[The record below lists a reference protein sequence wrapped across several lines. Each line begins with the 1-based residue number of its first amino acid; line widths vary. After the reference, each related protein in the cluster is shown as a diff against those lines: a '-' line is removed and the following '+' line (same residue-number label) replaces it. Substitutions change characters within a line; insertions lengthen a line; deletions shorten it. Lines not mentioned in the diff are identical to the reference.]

1 VATAHVAPVEPHRV
15 DAVQPLHPARELG
28 LSRLDKQVEVVVE
41 QVPGVHLPA
50 KTPLDV
56 DEELEPRFAVEI
68 VEHDRPLLDA
78 ATDDVIPRGAR

>member
-1 VATAHVAPVEPHRV
+1 VAAALVAPVEPHCV
-15 DAVQPLHPARELG
+15 DAVQSLHPTRKLG
-28 LSRLDKQVEVVVE
+28 LGRLHEQVEVVVK

-78 ATDDVIPRGAR
+78 ATDDVVPRRTR